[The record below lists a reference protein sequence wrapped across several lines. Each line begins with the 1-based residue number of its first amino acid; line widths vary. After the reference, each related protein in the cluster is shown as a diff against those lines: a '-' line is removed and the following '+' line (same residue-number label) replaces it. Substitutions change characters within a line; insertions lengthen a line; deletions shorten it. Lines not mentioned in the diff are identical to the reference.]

1 MKRFITLFVII
12 AISATSLFA
21 QKADPDGTYM
31 FAQRDGQDL
40 FLDFYKPSAA
50 GIEKASGKEMP
61 TIIFIFGGS
70 FSHGSRDADSHRR
83 WFQMMIDEGYSVAS
97 IDYRLG
103 MKDVRNAGV
112 NMQFIKNLQH
122 AIDIA
127 VEDLYAATNFLIDNH
142 EELGINP
149 EMLVPAGSSAGAITA
164 LQAEWHISNADKQA
178 SVLPE
183 GFNYA
188 GVMAF
193 SGAVLSM
200 NGKVKFGK
208 SACPLGLFHGTVD
221 KMVPYNKISLAGIH
235 FDGSSYLEKSL
246 KKNRRTYHIYRY
258 ADHGHEVSISMPWM
272 MREILEFLDEEVIRK
287 VGSSSDTTVDDSPM
301 PTPDWAKADFKT
313 LY

>member
-1 MKRFITLFVII
+1 MKRTIASIVILFT
-12 AISATSLFA
+12 SAVLLFA
-21 QKADPDGTYM
+21 QRADPDGTYM
-31 FAQRDGQDL
+31 FAQREGQDL
-40 FLDFYKPSAA
+40 FLDFYKPSEA
-50 GIEKASGKEMP
+50 GLEKAAGKEMP
-61 TIIFIFGGS
+61 TLIFIFGGS

-83 WFQMMIDEGYSVAS
+83 WFQMMLDEGYSVAS

-103 MKDVRNAGV
+103 MKDVSNAGV
-112 NMQFIKNLQH
+112 NMQFIKALQH

-142 EELGINP
+142 DELGINP

-164 LQAEWHISNADKQA
+164 LQAEWHISNGDKEA
-178 SVLPE
+178 AILPA

-200 NGKVKFGK
+200 HGKVKFGK
-208 SACPLGLFHGTVD
+208 AACPLGLFHGTAD
-221 KMVPYNKISLAGIH
+221 KMVPYNKISVMGLH
-235 FDGSSYLEKSL
+235 FDGSSFLERSLRKS
-246 KKNRRTYHIYRY
+246 KRTYHLYRY

-272 MREILEFLDEEVIRK
+272 MREILGFLDEEVIRK

-301 PTPDWAKADFKT
+301 PTPDWAKADFKA